1 MKIFDEHHEM
11 FRQAVRAFVQKE
23 VEPHVEE
30 WEEAG
35 QIPKSIWPRMGAL
48 GFLGVEY
55 DEKYGG
61 AGADVLTTAVL
72 CEEMARS
79 RCASLAM
86 AVGVHTDM
94 ASPHLY
100 WTGSEALKERYLP
113 AICRGEAL
121 TAIAVTEPGGGSDVA
136 AIRTRAVRD
145 GDHYVLNGSKMFIT
159 NGVMA
164 DLYFVAARIQE
175 ERPVAT
181 GPLATGPLATGPLAT
196 GPLAT
201 GPLTTGPLT
210 LPSPQGGEGR
220 KRHRG
225 ISMFLVERT
234 TPGFSVSRKLDKMGN
249 RASDTAE
256 LAFQDMR
263 VPAANLLGQ
272 EGGGFYEVMRVFQRE
287 RLVAGLHAVAGCE
300 RALEDTI
307 AYVQQRQ
314 AFDGPLSGKQVIRHR
329 IADLATLIEAGRWL
343 TYAACLKFRD
353 REEAVKEISM
363 VKLFTAEMAQ
373 KVAYD
378 CVQLHGGYGYMREYP
393 VERFFRDI
401 RLMTIGGGTSEIM
414 KEIIAKQMAL

>member
-23 VEPHVEE
+23 VEPHVEA
-30 WEEAG
+30 WEQAG
-35 QIPKSIWPRMGAL
+35 EIPKSIWPRMGAL

-61 AGADVLTTAVL
+61 GGADVLTTAVL
-72 CEEMARS
+72 CEEMARA

-100 WTGSEALKERYLP
+100 WTGSEALKEKYLP

-145 GDHYVLNGSKMFIT
+145 GDHYVLDGSKMFIT
-159 NGVMA
+159 NGVLA
-164 DLYFVAARIQE
+164 DIYFVAARIDQG
-175 ERPVAT
+175 T
-181 GPLATGPLATGPLAT
+181 GD
-196 GPLAT
+196 
-201 GPLTTGPLT
+201 
-210 LPSPQGGEGR
+210 R
-220 KRHRG
+220 RHRG
-225 ISMFLVERT
+225 ISMFLVERS
-234 TPGFSVSRKLDKMGN
+234 TPGFTVSRKLDKMGN

-256 LAFQDMR
+256 LAFEGMR
-263 VPAANLLGQ
+263 VPVENLLGV
-272 EGGGFYEVMRVFQRE
+272 EGKGFYEVMRIFQRE

-307 AYVQQRQ
+307 AYVQQRH
-314 AFDGPLSGKQVIRHR
+314 AFDEPLSRKQVVRHKL
-329 IADLATLIEAGRWL
+329 ADLATLIEAARWL
-343 TYAACLKFRD
+343 TYAACLKYRD

-393 VERFFRDI
+393 IERFFRDI
-401 RLMTIGGGTSEIM
+401 RLLTIGGGTSEIM
-414 KEIIAKQMAL
+414 KEIIAKQMAI

>member
-1 MKIFDEHHEM
+1 M

-23 VEPHVEE
+23 VEPHIEE

-35 QIPKSIWPRMGAL
+35 QIPKSIWPRMGEL

-61 AGADVLTTAVL
+61 AGADLLTTAVL

-100 WTGSEALKERYLP
+100 WTGSEALKEKYLP

-136 AIRTRAVRD
+136 AIRTRARRD
-145 GDHYVLNGSKMFIT
+145 GSHYVLDGSKMFIT

-164 DLYFVAARIQE
+164 DLYFVAARIQ
-175 ERPVAT
+175 A
-181 GPLATGPLATGPLAT
+181 GPL
-196 GPLAT
+196 
-201 GPLTTGPLT
+201 
-210 LPSPQGGEGR
+210 EGR
-220 KRHRG
+220 KRHGG

-263 VPAANLLGQ
+263 VPAENLLGQ

-300 RALEDTI
+300 RALQDTI

-314 AFDGPLSGKQVIRHR
+314 AFDEPLAKKQVIRHR

-353 REEAVKEISM
+353 REDAVKEISM

-373 KVAYD
+373 RVAYD

-393 VERFFRDI
+393 IERFFRDI

-414 KEIIAKQMAL
+414 KDIIAKQMAL

>member
-1 MKIFDEHHEM
+1 MKIFEEHHDL

-30 WEEAG
+30 WEAAG
-35 QIPKSIWPRMGAL
+35 QIPKSIWPRMGEL

-55 DEKYGG
+55 DERYGG

-100 WTGSEALKERYLP
+100 WTGSEALKEKYLP

-136 AIRTRAVRD
+136 AIRTRARRD
-145 GDHYVLNGSKMFIT
+145 GDHYVLDGSKMFIT

-164 DLYFVAARIQE
+164 DLYFVAARI
-175 ERPVAT
+175 A
-181 GPLATGPLATGPLAT
+181 
-196 GPLAT
+196 
-201 GPLTTGPLT
+201 
-210 LPSPQGGEGR
+210 SPQGGEGT
-220 KRHRG
+220 KRHGG
-225 ISMFLVERT
+225 ISMFLVERA

-256 LAFQDMR
+256 LAFQDMQ
-263 VPAANLLGQ
+263 VPAENLLGQ
-272 EGGGFYEVMRVFQRE
+272 AGGGFYEVMRVFQRE
-287 RLVAGLHAVAGCE
+287 RLIAGLHAVAGCE
-300 RALEDTI
+300 RALADTI

-314 AFDGPLSGKQVIRHR
+314 AFDEPLSKKQVIRHK
-329 IADLATLIEAGRWL
+329 IADLATLIEAARWL

-353 REEAVKEISM
+353 REDAVKEISM

-393 VERFFRDI
+393 IERFFRDI

-414 KEIIAKQMAL
+414 KEIIAKQLAL

>member
-1 MKIFDEHHEM
+1 VKIFDEQHEM

-23 VEPHVEE
+23 VEPHIEE

-35 QIPKSIWPRMGAL
+35 QIPKSIWPRMGEL

-61 AGADVLTTAVL
+61 AGADILTTAVL
-72 CEEMARS
+72 CEEMARA

-100 WTGSEALKERYLP
+100 WTGSEALKEKYLP
-113 AICRGEAL
+113 AICRGDAL

-145 GDHYVLNGSKMFIT
+145 GDHYVLDGSKMFIT

-164 DLYFVAARIQE
+164 DLFFVAARIQD
-175 ERPVAT
+175 P
-181 GPLATGPLATGPLAT
+181 
-196 GPLAT
+196 
-201 GPLTTGPLT
+201 PLTP
-210 LPSPQGGEGR
+210 PSPQRGEGDQG

-225 ISMFLVERT
+225 ISMFLVERG

-256 LAFQDMR
+256 LAFQGMR
-263 VPAANLLGQ
+263 VPAENLLGR
-272 EGGGFYEVMRVFQRE
+272 EGAGFYEVMRVFQRE

-314 AFDGPLSGKQVIRHR
+314 AFDEPLSKKQVVRHT

-353 REEAVKEISM
+353 REDAVKEISM

-393 VERFFRDI
+393 IERFFRDV

-414 KEIIAKQMAL
+414 KEIIAKLILP

>member
-23 VEPHVEE
+23 VKPHVEE

-113 AICRGEAL
+113 AICRGEKL

-145 GDHYVLNGSKMFIT
+145 GDHYVINGSKMFIT
-159 NGVMA
+159 SGAPA
-164 DLYFVAARIQE
+164 DIVFLAARVE
-175 ERPVAT
+175 AGT
-181 GPLATGPLATGPLAT
+181 
-196 GPLAT
+196 
-201 GPLTTGPLT
+201 
-210 LPSPQGGEGR
+210 EGR
-220 KRHRG
+220 RHRG
-225 ISMFLVERT
+225 ISMFLVERD
-234 TPGFSVSRKLDKMGN
+234 TPGFSVSRTLDKMGML
-249 RASDTAE
+249 ASDTAE
-256 LAFQDMR
+256 LAFQDVR
-263 VPAANLLGQ
+263 VPVSHLLG
-272 EGGGFYEVMRVFQRE
+272 R
-287 RLVAGLHAVAGCE
+287 
-300 RALEDTI
+300 
-307 AYVQQRQ
+307 
-314 AFDGPLSGKQVIRHR
+314 
-329 IADLATLIEAGRWL
+329 
-343 TYAACLKFRD
+343 
-353 REEAVKEISM
+353 
-363 VKLFTAEMAQ
+363 
-373 KVAYD
+373 
-378 CVQLHGGYGYMREYP
+378 
-393 VERFFRDI
+393 
-401 RLMTIGGGTSEIM
+401 
-414 KEIIAKQMAL
+414 

>member
-1 MKIFDEHHEM
+1 MKIFDEQHDM

-23 VEPHVEE
+23 VEPHIDE
-30 WEEAG
+30 WEQAG
-35 QIPKSIWPRMGAL
+35 QIPKSIWPRMGEL

-61 AGADVLTTAVL
+61 AGADLLTTAVL

-100 WTGSEALKERYLP
+100 WTGNEALKEKYLP

-136 AIRTRAVRD
+136 AIRTRAVRED
-145 GDHYVLNGSKMFIT
+145 DHYVLDGSKMFIT

-164 DLYFVAARIQE
+164 DLFFVAARIQDSTP
-175 ERPVAT
+175 ER
-181 GPLATGPLATGPLAT
+181 
-196 GPLAT
+196 
-201 GPLTTGPLT
+201 
-210 LPSPQGGEGR
+210 GEAG

-225 ISMFLVERT
+225 ISMFLVERA

-256 LAFQDMR
+256 LAFQSMR
-263 VPAANLLGQ
+263 VPAENLLGR
-272 EGGGFYEVMRVFQRE
+272 EGAGFYEVMRVFQRE

-314 AFDGPLSGKQVIRHR
+314 AFDEPLSKKQVVRHR

-343 TYAACLKFRD
+343 TYATCLKFRD
-353 REEAVKEISM
+353 RVDAVKEISM

-393 VERFFRDI
+393 IERFFRDI

-414 KEIIAKQMAL
+414 KEIIAKQLLP

>member
-1 MKIFDEHHEM
+1 LRRQSRRSNGVAVKVFDEHHEM

-23 VEPHVEE
+23 VEPHIEE
-30 WEEAG
+30 WEAAG
-35 QIPKSIWPRMGAL
+35 QIPKSIWPRMGQL

-100 WTGSEALKERYLP
+100 WTGSEALKEKYLP

-136 AIRTRAVRD
+136 AIRTRARRD
-145 GDHYVLNGSKMFIT
+145 GDHYVLDGSKMFIT

-164 DLYFVAARIQE
+164 DLYFVAARIQDAS
-175 ERPVAT
+175 P
-181 GPLATGPLATGPLAT
+181 
-196 GPLAT
+196 
-201 GPLTTGPLT
+201 TT
-210 LPSPQGGEGR
+210 
-220 KRHRG
+220 KRHGG
-225 ISMFLVERT
+225 ISMFLVERN

-256 LAFQDMR
+256 LAFQDMG
-263 VPAANLLGQ
+263 VPAENLLGQ
-272 EGGGFYEVMRVFQRE
+272 EGRGFYEVMRVFQRE
-287 RLVAGLHAVAGCE
+287 RLVAGLHAVAGCQ

-307 AYVQQRQ
+307 AYVQQRR
-314 AFDGPLSGKQVIRHR
+314 AFDEPLSKKQVVRHR
-329 IADLATLIEAGRWL
+329 IADLATLIEASRWL

-353 REEAVKEISM
+353 REDAVREISM

-373 KVAYD
+373 KVAYE

-393 VERFFRDI
+393 IERFFRDI

-414 KEIIAKQMAL
+414 KEIIAKHLAL

>member
-1 MKIFDEHHEM
+1 VKIFDDQHEM
-11 FRQAVRAFVQKE
+11 FRQAVRTFVQKE
-23 VEPHVEE
+23 VEPHVEA

-35 QIPKSIWPRMGAL
+35 EIPKSIWPRMGAL

-61 AGADVLTTAVL
+61 GGADVLTTAVL
-72 CEEMARS
+72 CEEMARA

-100 WTGSEALKERYLP
+100 WTGSEALKEKYLP

-145 GDHYVLNGSKMFIT
+145 GDHYVLDGSKMFIT
-159 NGVMA
+159 NGVLA
-164 DLYFVAARIQE
+164 DVYFVAARIEQGTD
-175 ERPVAT
+175 ER
-181 GPLATGPLATGPLAT
+181 
-196 GPLAT
+196 
-201 GPLTTGPLT
+201 
-210 LPSPQGGEGR
+210 
-220 KRHRG
+220 RHRG
-225 ISMFLVERT
+225 ISMFLVERN
-234 TPGFSVSRKLDKMGN
+234 TPGFTVSRKLDKMGN

-256 LAFQDMR
+256 LAFEGMR
-263 VPAANLLGQ
+263 VPAGNLLGA
-272 EGGGFYEVMRVFQRE
+272 EGKGFYEVMRVFQRE

-307 AYVQQRQ
+307 AYVQQRH
-314 AFDGPLSGKQVIRHR
+314 AFDEPLAKKQVVRHKL
-329 IADLATLIEAGRWL
+329 ADLATLIEAGRWL

-393 VERFFRDI
+393 IERFFRDI

-414 KEIIAKQMAL
+414 KEIIAKQMAI